1 MDQMCVFLS
10 FSLFSGKTQASTRL
24 GRRFHEMK
32 ILCGGN
38 NQEPDMFEKVSTFR
52 GHRGT
57 VDLTVVVNRTCRWGD
72 GDGFNSWYVVCF

>member
-1 MDQMCVFLS
+1 MDQMCVNFCLEW
-10 FSLFSGKTQASTRL
+10 FSGKSQPSTRL

-72 GDGFNSWYVVCF
+72 GDGFNSYVVCF